1 MSDHYSY
8 FYEIPLI
15 CYVLQHLKA
24 EFMLKYVSGIN
35 SSFRHWVVRKFA
47 VHGHVCFVCSV
58 FESPWFGGKI
68 GICTV
73 IKAVFDSLASEY
85 YVWNPSTSEGL
96 RLPCKPASDHCGR
109 RCDRN
114 IKLAWGEGGVSEIN
128 FMFQNLFAILS
139 INGRFKW
146 G

>member
-1 MSDHYSY
+1 
-8 FYEIPLI
+8 
-15 CYVLQHLKA
+15 
-24 EFMLKYVSGIN
+24 MLKYVSGVN

-114 IKLAWGEGGVSEIN
+114 IKLAWGEGGGGVGNKFHVSKPVCN
-128 FMFQNLFAILS
+128 FIHQWTIQMGIAPKGWLL
-139 INGRFKW
+139 GKLKFKQPTQKQKS
-146 G
+146 